1 MTKEELKEHLKA
13 LGWSQGKLAKTLGV
27 DISTVNRWVNSDAE
41 IPGPVVAY
49 VELAIDVLDLYRSNM
64 V

>member
-1 MTKEELKEHLKA
+1 MTKEELKEHLKS
-13 LGWSQGKLAKTLGV
+13 LGWSQGQLAKTLGV

-49 VELAIDVLDLYRSNM
+49 VELAIDVLGLYKRHIG
-64 V
+64 